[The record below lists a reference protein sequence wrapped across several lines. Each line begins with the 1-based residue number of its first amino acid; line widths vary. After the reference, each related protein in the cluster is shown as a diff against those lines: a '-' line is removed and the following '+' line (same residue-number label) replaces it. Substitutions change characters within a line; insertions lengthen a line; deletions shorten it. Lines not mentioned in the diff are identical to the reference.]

1 MRQISVYILILLL
14 LSVFSIPVFT
24 QTSSPSRYFQNIS
37 VKVGSRLD
45 LNTELN
51 EAKTELARNLFNGV
65 NSIFNSDDMQV
76 DPELQRAR
84 QDYSPALMGLKN
96 QTDTAISVV
105 RGDGGE
111 LTEDNLHLLKYIDTH
126 QESDT
131 QGSVKINKQKLQVYI
146 SDETEK
152 LKKQLKPLIESA
164 REKEVT
170 NPVQAVEYYQ
180 MTYPIY
186 DALNKVVLL
195 QHVVDSNRN
204 HAVIKKELIQNVTR
218 ASGELQMSYR
228 EVTQKVAKLERKNM
242 PKWDEANN
250 PVETIAAAI
259 ARQLRTQRP
268 NPPSGKVQIDLFTYE
283 DNFSIPSPISY
294 ELAKALMSELPDW
307 KFDRLNQR
315 GFQRIPMKISGEIWM
330 ADDDQ
335 VDFRVTLNRGDTG
348 DQMGSAHVSTTQG
361 KMRGMQIVPANLK
374 QTRSHLAVFEDRLSM
389 QEAIST
395 NSLVVDLAT
404 NRGVDKASYKEGETM
419 TVYCKVNEPAFIRLL
434 YQLENGKYSVL
445 YENFVVGPTSV
456 NRRVEID
463 KFVCTPPFG
472 TESLIVQASKE
483 KFSPLKTK
491 EEGGY
496 YFLMTQDPIQ
506 VAKLLHT
513 PDSALKTLTIV
524 TMPK

>member
-14 LSVFSIPVFT
+14 LSIFAVPVYT
-24 QTSSPSRYFQNIS
+24 QTSSTSQYYQNIS

-45 LNTELN
+45 LNPKLD

-84 QDYSPALMGLKN
+84 LDYSPALMGLKN
-96 QTDTAISVV
+96 QTDTAIRVV

-126 QESDT
+126 LESDT
-131 QGSVKINKQKLQVYI
+131 QGSVKINKQKLQLYI
-146 SDETEK
+146 SEETDK
-152 LKKQLKPLIESA
+152 LKKKLKPLIDSA
-164 REKEVT
+164 REREVS
-170 NPVQAVEYYQ
+170 NPSQAVEYYQ

-195 QHVVDSNRN
+195 QHVVDSDRN
-204 HAVIKKELIQNVTR
+204 HAVIRKELIQNITR

-228 EVTQKVAKLERKNM
+228 EVTQKVAKLERNKVPIM
-242 PKWDEANN
+242 DESDN
-250 PVETIAAAI
+250 PVKTLAAAI
-259 ARQLRTQRP
+259 ARQLRIQRP
-268 NPPSGKVQIDLFTYE
+268 NPPSGKVQVDQFTFE
-283 DNFSIPSPISY
+283 DNFSVPSPISY
-294 ELAKALMSELPDW
+294 ALAEALMNELPDW
-307 KFDRLNQR
+307 QFVPLNQR
-315 GFQRIPMKISGEIWM
+315 GFQRIPMKINGEIWM
-330 ADDDQ
+330 TDDDQ
-335 VDFRVTLNRGDTG
+335 VDFKVTLNRGDTG

-361 KMRGMQIVPANLK
+361 KMRGMKIVPANLK
-374 QTRSHLAVFEDRLSM
+374 QTRSHLEAFEDKLPI
-389 QEAIST
+389 QKNLAP

-404 NRGVDKASYKEGETM
+404 DQGADMASYKEGETM
-419 TVYCKVNEPAFIRLL
+419 TVYCKVNQPAFIRLL

-445 YENFVVGPTSV
+445 YENFVIGPTSV
-456 NRRVEID
+456 NRQVEID

-483 KFSPLKTK
+483 KFLPLKTT
-491 EEGGY
+491 EEDGY
-496 YFLMTQDPIQ
+496 YFLMTQVPIQ

-513 PDSALKTLTIV
+513 PESALKTLTIV

>member
-1 MRQISVYILILLL
+1 MRQMLVYILILLL
-14 LSVFSIPVFT
+14 LSVFSVPVFT
-24 QTSSPSRYFQNIS
+24 QTSPASRYFQNIS

-45 LNTELN
+45 LNSELN

-76 DPELQRAR
+76 DPELQQAR

-96 QTDTAISVV
+96 QTDTAISVI
-105 RGDGGE
+105 RGGGGE

-146 SDETEK
+146 SGETEN
-152 LKKQLKPLIESA
+152 LKKQLKPLIDSA
-164 REKEVT
+164 REREVS
-170 NPVQAVEYYQ
+170 NPSQAVEYYQ

-204 HAVIKKELIQNVTR
+204 HAAIKEELIQNVTR

-228 EVTQKVAKLERKNM
+228 EVTQKVAKLERNNVPVM
-242 PKWDEANN
+242 DESDN

-283 DNFSIPSPISY
+283 DNFSIASPISY
-294 ELAKALMSELPDW
+294 ELAEALMNELPDW
-307 KFDRLNQR
+307 KFDSLDQR
-315 GFQRIPMKISGEIWM
+315 GFQRIPMKINGEIWM
-330 ADDDQ
+330 TTDDQ

-361 KMRGMQIVPANLK
+361 KMRGIKIVPDNLK
-374 QTRSHLAVFEDRLSM
+374 QTRSHLAVFEDKLSM
-389 QEAIST
+389 QEALT
-395 NSLVVDLAT
+395 ANSLVVDLAT
-404 NRGVDKASYKEGETM
+404 DRGVDKASYKEDETM
-419 TVYCKVNEPAFIRLL
+419 TVYCKVNQPAFIRLL
-434 YQLENGKYSVL
+434 YQFQNGKYSVL
-445 YENFVVGPTSV
+445 YENFVIGSTSV
-456 NRRVEID
+456 NRQVEID
-463 KFVCTPPFG
+463 KFVCKPPFG

-483 KFSPLKTK
+483 RFSPLKTT
-491 EEGGY
+491 EVDGY

-513 PDSALKTLTIV
+513 TGSALKTLTIV